1 MDPVNKILMLTPE
14 GEEVLVDQ
22 KNFDAA
28 IERKLEPALEYVTPQ
43 GETVVVRRKNF
54 DAAEKQGLVMKPL
67 YEAKKAPMEP
77 VGPMAAAA
85 YGLSKFSPV
94 GPFREEI
101 SGAIQSPKGAAQA
114 AAELLGADYRSSP
127 ELQKYRKAKERY
139 KMLEEAAAEQ
149 EPVAYGAG
157 VSAGILS
164 GIGLGAGGLGAA
176 PSVARAAGVGAGYGA
191 VSGAGEAEGSLSDVA
206 LGAGLGAATGGAT
219 GAAAP
224 FIGRKIQDL
233 SAAARGQAGRSAY
246 AATGAL
252 KSDINKLYN
261 RTPEEI
267 GQELLD
273 SDIVRL
279 GTRRGSP
286 VIGERIEGKLKEF
299 GKGQK
304 QLLSE
309 LEDVSPNQFETQKL
323 IDALESRVAETRKL
337 PGAGNQAL
345 ADRLQKEADVLRQV
359 YGGVDELGEAI
370 PPQNISLPASLDL
383 KRAFDKAA
391 KYQSPMS
398 QADAVAAAREARKLA
413 NQQIDETVAAVGG
426 PEVSQAYRAQ
436 RRSASLLQDAK
447 RAAEEQAKRDQANLS
462 IGLREALSAGPGATI
477 GGLAGASAG
486 GLAGGAVGGLA
497 GGAAAV
503 GLSKLMKAYGPS
515 TTAKMMQ
522 KASELFAKE
531 GFQRGVQSLTTIY
544 GAEAAGDLAMAF
556 VENANPRNE

>member
-28 IERKLEPALEYVTPQ
+28 LEQKLEPALEYVTPQ

-67 YEAKKAPMEP
+67 YEAKKAPVEP
-77 VGPMAAAA
+77 IGKTAAAA
-85 YGLSKFSPV
+85 YGLSQWSPI

-101 SGAIQSPKGAAQA
+101 SGAIESPKGAAQA
-114 AAELLGADYRSSP
+114 VGELFGADYSQSP

-139 KMLEEAAAEQ
+139 KMLEEAAYEQ
-149 EPVAYGAG
+149 EPEAYVAGG
-157 VSAGILS
+157 GLGLLS
-164 GIGLGAGGLGAA
+164 GIGVGAGGLGAA

-191 VSGAGEAEGSLSDVA
+191 ASGVGEAEGDLLDVA
-206 LGAGLGAATGGAT
+206 KGGAIGAATGGAT

-224 FIGRKIQDL
+224 FIGRKLQDL
-233 SAAARGQAGRSAY
+233 AQAAKGQAGRSAY

-267 GQELLD
+267 GQQLLE
-273 SDIVRL
+273 SDVVRL

-286 VIGERIEGKLKEF
+286 VIGERIGEKLKEF

-309 LEDVSPNQFETQKL
+309 LEEAAPNQFETQKL
-323 IDALESRVAETRKL
+323 IDALEAKAAEASKL
-337 PGAGNQAL
+337 PGAGNQSYAQS
-345 ADRLQKEADVLRQV
+345 LQKEADIMRQV

-370 PPQNISLPASLDL
+370 PPRNLSLPESLEL
-383 KRAFDKAA
+383 KKAFDKAGRF
-391 KYQSPMS
+391 QTPMS

-413 NQQIDETVAAVGG
+413 NTQIDETVGAIAS
-426 PEVSQAYRAQ
+426 PEVAQAYRAQ

-447 RAAEEQAKRDQANLS
+447 KAAEEQAKREQANLS
-462 IGLREALSAGPGATI
+462 IGLREALSAGPGATV
-477 GGLAGASAG
+477 G
-486 GLAGGAVGGLA
+486 GLAGGAAGGLTGGAIGGLA

-522 KASELFAKE
+522 TASELFAKE
-531 GFQRGVQSLTTIY
+531 GFQRGVQSLSTLY
-544 GAEAAGDLAMAF
+544 GGEAASDLAMAIL
-556 VENANPRNE
+556 ENAQ

>member
-28 IERKLEPALEYVTPQ
+28 LEQKLEPALEYVTPQ

-67 YEAKKAPMEP
+67 YEAKKAPVEP
-77 VGPMAAAA
+77 IGKTAAAA
-85 YGLSKFSPV
+85 YGLSQWSPI

-101 SGAIQSPKGAAQA
+101 SGAIESPKGAAQA
-114 AAELLGADYRSSP
+114 VGELFGADYSQSP

-139 KMLEEAAAEQ
+139 KMLEEAAYEQ
-149 EPVAYGAG
+149 EPEAYVAGG
-157 VSAGILS
+157 GLGLLS
-164 GIGLGAGGLGAA
+164 GIGVGAGGLGAA
-176 PSVARAAGVGAGYGA
+176 PSVARAAGIGAGYGA
-191 VSGAGEAEGSLSDVA
+191 ASGVGEAEGDILDVA
-206 LGAGLGAATGGAT
+206 KGGAIGAATGGAT

-224 FIGRKIQDL
+224 FIGRKLQDL
-233 SAAARGQAGRSAY
+233 AQAAKSQAGRSAY

-267 GQELLD
+267 GQQLLE
-273 SDIVRL
+273 SDVVRL

-286 VIGERIEGKLKEF
+286 VIGERIGGKLKEF

-309 LEDVSPNQFETQKL
+309 LEEVAPEQFETQKL
-323 IDALESRVAETRKL
+323 IDALEAKADEASKL
-337 PGAGNQAL
+337 PGAGNQAYAQSL
-345 ADRLQKEADVLRQV
+345 RKEADIMRQV
-359 YGGVDELGEAI
+359 YGGVDELGEPI
-370 PPQNISLPASLDL
+370 PPRNISLPESLEL
-383 KRAFDKAA
+383 KKAFDKAGRF
-391 KYQSPMS
+391 QTPMS

-413 NQQIDETVAAVGG
+413 NTQIDETVGAIAS
-426 PEVSQAYRAQ
+426 PEVAQAYRAQ

-447 RAAEEQAKRDQANLS
+447 KAAEEQAKREQANLT
-462 IGLREALSAGPGATI
+462 IGLREALGAGPGATI
-477 GGLAGASAG
+477 GGLAGAAGG
-486 GLAGGAVGGLA
+486 GLAGGAVGGIA
-497 GGAAAV
+497 GGAASI

-522 KASELFAKE
+522 TASELFAKE
-531 GFQRGVQSLTTIY
+531 GFQRGVQSLSTLY
-544 GAEAAGDLAMAF
+544 GGEAASDLAMAIL
-556 VENANPRNE
+556 ENAQ